1 MLNNIYYA
9 LSLWVIRI
17 KFKTRMPDQ
26 DTSLRTKAPQHLKQ
40 NMDTA

>member
-1 MLNNIYYA
+1 
-9 LSLWVIRI
+9 
-17 KFKTRMPDQ
+17 MPDQ